1 MRLMSMIV
9 FLNTETN
16 ARNARFKNGAQNA
29 AHAKSEQRAR
39 FHCETRSEWRL
50 NMFYGIY

>member
-1 MRLMSMIV
+1 MIV

-29 AHAKSEQRAR
+29 AHAKSEHEPVSAVKPGQ
-39 FHCETRSEWRL
+39 
-50 NMFYGIY
+50 NGV